1 MTLGE
6 LFDYLAAH
14 PVLILGVL
22 LLPVLTALFA
32 GIVGRGRGY
41 TEPWRTVYAV
51 CIYASCVPGIF
62 ALSLLVYLFLF
73 ERQSVFA
80 LDLVTQLAPIIAMT
94 ATVLLV
100 RRNVDLDYVPGFD
113 RLSGLLAAI
122 AGVFFLMY
130 VVERF
135 RWITF
140 TYLPAGAVLLVFAA
154 VLAAVVWGGRRLVGR
169 G

>member
-14 PVLILGVL
+14 PVVVLGVL
-22 LLPVLTALFA
+22 LLPVATALFA
-32 GIVGRGRGY
+32 GVVGRGRGY
-41 TEPWRTVYAV
+41 AEPWRTVYAV
-51 CIYASCVPGIF
+51 CVYASCVPGIF
-62 ALSLLVYLFLF
+62 ALTLLIYLFLF

-80 LDLVTQLAPIIAMT
+80 LDLVTQLAPVVAMT
-94 ATVLLV
+94 ATLLLV

-113 RLSGLLAAI
+113 RLSGLLASI

-130 VVERF
+130 VAERF
-135 RWITF
+135 RWIAF
-140 TYLPAGAVLLVFAA
+140 TYLPAGVALAVFAA

-169 G
+169 T